1 MFRFFRYIAL
11 LVGIAAALPAAA
23 DKELSAAQ
31 QRKFD
36 YYFYEGLKLKQDGK
50 YDAAYDLFNYCL
62 EIDSTAAP
70 VLYELSSFYVQM
82 NKADRAVE
90 MLRRAAQDEPENFTY
105 QMALANVSR
114 NLGMFTEAAEQYEK
128 LAREYPEKPELYYY
142 LGESRTLVTHPAS
155 TTHSQLAPE
164 QRRAAGISDGM
175 LRLSVGIEDA
185 RDIIADLKRG
195 LAAAAR

>member
-23 DKELSAAQ
+23 KEELSAAQ

-70 VLYELSSFYVQM
+70 VC
-82 NKADRAVE
+82 
-90 MLRRAAQDEPENFTY
+90 
-105 QMALANVSR
+105 
-114 NLGMFTEAAEQYEK
+114 
-128 LAREYPEKPELYYY
+128 
-142 LGESRTLVTHPAS
+142 
-155 TTHSQLAPE
+155 
-164 QRRAAGISDGM
+164 
-175 LRLSVGIEDA
+175 
-185 RDIIADLKRG
+185 IIAPISSW
-195 LAAAAR
+195 AAAVGSSLKSTGAFESDFTAFVLLNKCKSLVRLMRSNKGYFFKTFYSAIP

>member
-23 DKELSAAQ
+23 KEELSPAQ

-82 NKADRAVE
+82 DKADRAVE
-90 MLRRAAQDEPENFTY
+90 MLRRRQKDYAGIENLSTARARAIA
-105 QMALANVSR
+105 ALAADFLNVECS
-114 NLGMFTEAAEQYEK
+114 EAI
-128 LAREYPEKPELYYY
+128 LCHVPI
-142 LGESRTLVTHPAS
+142 
-155 TTHSQLAPE
+155 
-164 QRRAAGISDGM
+164 RRF
-175 LRLSVGIEDA
+175 
-185 RDIIADLKRG
+185 
-195 LAAAAR
+195 

>member
-23 DKELSAAQ
+23 DKELSPAE

-128 LAREYPEKPELYYY
+128 LAQNIPTSRSFTTTSASRARRRVSWARPSKP
-142 LGESRTLVTHPAS
+142 
-155 TTHSQLAPE
+155 TT
-164 QRRAAGISDGM
+164 RWRISW
-175 LRLSVGIEDA
+175 A
-185 RDIIADLKRG
+185 
-195 LAAAAR
+195 